1 MLVGKYPQL
10 ILTSLD
16 FLDTLG
22 GMGKEV
28 KTNGENAVSRKYIKA
43 ELYWKLEVVTSNYQ
57 PSSPSRVACIYFPAS
72 RLVTISAIKSALHK
86 A

>member
-28 KTNGENAVSRKYIKA
+28 KTNTA
-43 ELYWKLEVVTSNYQ
+43 
-57 PSSPSRVACIYFPAS
+57 
-72 RLVTISAIKSALHK
+72 AL
-86 A
+86 ARAALAP

>member
-43 ELYWKLEVVTSNYQ
+43 ELY
-57 PSSPSRVACIYFPAS
+57 
-72 RLVTISAIKSALHK
+72 
-86 A
+86 